1 MQTWYNEVSVFNSAS
16 IDTFRWV
23 IFKNISSSS
32 YTNDDHQFC
41 FAVFHL
47 QLFFCSF
54 SPSTFFAVFYL
65 QLFFAVFHLQF
76 FAVFHLRLVLQFF
89 HFWLLL
95 QCFTFNF
102 FWKFFTFNFFGSFS
116 PVTFFCSSSPAGHYT
131 QIVWAE
137 TDRLGCGTVYYRV
150 NQSHHI
156 LKEAFL
162 NRLILSCM
170 VQIDIYEQYFVM
182 NANAL

>member
-1 MQTWYNEVSVFNSAS
+1 MIINFVLLFFTCNF
-16 IDTFRWV
+16 F
-23 IFKNISSSS
+23 
-32 YTNDDHQFC
+32 

-47 QLFFCSF
+47 RLFLQ
-54 SPSTFFAVFYL
+54 FFTYNF
-65 QLFFAVFHLQF
+65 FFAVFHLQF

>member
-65 QLFFAVFHLQF
+65 QLFFCSFSLAIFCSFSLATCFAVFSLLTSFAVFHLQLF
-76 FAVFHLRLVLQFF
+76 LEVFHLQL
-89 HFWLLL
+89 
-95 QCFTFNF
+95 
-102 FWKFFTFNFFGSFS
+102 FWKFFACDFFLQFFTCGSLYANC
-116 PVTFFCSSSPAGHYT
+116 VG
-131 QIVWAE
+131 W
-137 TDRLGCGTVYYRV
+137 
-150 NQSHHI
+150 
-156 LKEAFL
+156 
-162 NRLILSCM
+162 NRPSGLWNCLL
-170 VQIDIYEQYFVM
+170 QGK
-182 NANAL
+182 

>member
-41 FAVFHL
+41 FAVFH
-47 QLFFCSF
+47 
-54 SPSTFFAVFYL
+54 L

-137 TDRLGCGTVYYRV
+137 TDRLGCGTVYYKVNNLIRV
-150 NQSHHI
+150 IIRNI
-156 LKEAFL
+156 CE
-162 NRLILSCM
+162 
-170 VQIDIYEQYFVM
+170 
-182 NANAL
+182 

>member
-1 MQTWYNEVSVFNSAS
+1 MHSVDRFFLSKNFIYFVSN
-16 IDTFRWV
+16 T
-23 IFKNISSSS
+23 KN
-32 YTNDDHQFC
+32 
-41 FAVFHL
+41 
-47 QLFFCSF
+47 LFFCSF
-54 SPSTFFAVFYL
+54 SSAT
-65 QLFFAVFHLQF
+65 
-76 FAVFHLRLVLQFF
+76 
-89 HFWLLL
+89 
-95 QCFTFNF
+95 
-102 FWKFFTFNFFGSFS
+102 
-116 PVTFFCSSSPAGHYT
+116 GHYT